1 MASWPATGGRGTL
14 DRRAT
19 RWVAEPTQQTRLPQS
34 PRWNWNNWKL
44 LVVRLPGRTSRCW
57 EHVMAAEQSTPKG
70 PDLARGVPLSDL
82 GDGRMVGGHAGEEAL
97 PLAPPPHDFFPT
109 GTTPPHYAAPPP
121 PA

>member
-1 MASWPATGGRGTL
+1 MASWPATRVPGTL
-14 DRRAT
+14 DTSAT
-19 RWVAEPTQQTRLPQS
+19 RWVAEPTQQTRLLQS

-82 GDGRMVGGHAGEEAL
+82 GDGRMVGGQR
-97 PLAPPPHDFFPT
+97 
-109 GTTPPHYAAPPP
+109 AAAMSSSRSVR
-121 PA
+121 PARI